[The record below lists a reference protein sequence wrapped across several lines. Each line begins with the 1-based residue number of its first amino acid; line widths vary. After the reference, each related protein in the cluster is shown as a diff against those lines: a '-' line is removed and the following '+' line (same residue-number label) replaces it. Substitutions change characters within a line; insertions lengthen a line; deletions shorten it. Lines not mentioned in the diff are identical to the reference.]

1 MPAPYTSS
9 VASDD
14 HRRAVDLSGAAVHLF
29 RFNGPLE
36 LAYEYFC
43 DIPAVFS
50 LLPDVIEI
58 LAYGPNRYRLIV
70 GATAGHGHAMAGYF
84 DIAAV
89 FEPFRAIRITPV
101 DDGPLIDLT
110 GFVFPGQLFAEAIFY
125 PHAHGTDVEYNV
137 ELAMTIP
144 VPKVLWFMPGHVLQ
158 AIGERAME
166 HKMNHMIGGFSRA
179 IDTDFHAWL
188 STVRE

>member
-9 VASDD
+9 VASGD
-14 HRRAVDLSGAAVHLF
+14 HRRAVDLNGAAVHLF

-70 GATAGHGHAMAGYF
+70 GATDGHGHAMAGYF

-101 DDGPLIDLT
+101 DDGPPIDLT

-125 PHAHGTDVEYNV
+125 PHAHGTDVEYSV